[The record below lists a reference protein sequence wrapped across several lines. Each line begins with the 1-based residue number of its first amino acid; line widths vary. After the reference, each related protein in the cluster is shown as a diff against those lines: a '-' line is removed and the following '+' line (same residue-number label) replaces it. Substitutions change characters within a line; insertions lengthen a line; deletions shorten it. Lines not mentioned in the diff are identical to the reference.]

1 MSQLVSYIK
10 QYINLSEEAERE
22 IKELVFLEK
31 LNKGHELLQEGKT
44 CNRFYFL
51 AEGTIRGYY
60 YFKGKDITH
69 WVYAEGNMVTSWHS
83 FIKQEPAEEYL
94 EVTEASVLESIT
106 NEQLNILYKK
116 YPELERFGRLIIEEQ
131 IAIIDQFY
139 KGFYFLSAKEKYQAL
154 IAVFP
159 SVIQRANLGHIASML
174 GISQET
180 LSRIRG
186 SK

>member
-1 MSQLVSYIK
+1 MSHITNYIK
-10 QYINLSEEAERE
+10 QYINLSEAAELE
-22 IKELVFLEK
+22 INNSLLEQNVK
-31 LNKGHELLQEGKT
+31 KGTVLLEEGKT
-44 CNRFYFL
+44 SNRIYFL
-51 AEGTIRGYY
+51 KKGTLRGYY

-69 WVYAEGNMVTSWHS
+69 WVYVEESMVTSWHS
-83 FIKQEPAEEYL
+83 FIRQDPAEDYLEATEPAL
-94 EVTEASVLESIT
+94 LESLT
-106 NEQLNILYKK
+106 YEQLNSLYSK
-116 YPELERFGRLIIEEQ
+116 YPELERFGRIIIEDQ
-131 IAIIDQFY
+131 IALIDQFY

-186 SK
+186 K